1 MSNRGRVFIGLAGIA
16 IALPLL
22 AQSPAPAVARPSFE
36 VASVKPNKSGTNLVM
51 IGNQPGGGLT
61 ITNLP
66 LRGIIN
72 FAYDLQDFQLV
83 DAPDWIANERF
94 DITAKASVDAAAAP
108 GPGRPD
114 AQTRLMMQSLLE
126 ERFKLAAHRDKR
138 PLPIYNL
145 VLARADGKPGP
156 QLKSSSVD
164 CTGDRSARGATP
176 GGRRGGPPPGP
187 PAPGERP
194 ACGLFMS
201 PGRVTAGGTPMSQLI
216 SPLSMFTR
224 RIVVDNTG
232 LTGGFDIELT
242 WTPDQMP
249 NGPPPP
255 GVTMPPIDPNG
266 PSIFTA
272 LQEQLGLKLESQT
285 GPVDVLVI
293 DHVERPTAD

>member
-1 MSNRGRVFIGLAGIA
+1 VSTAILFVIA
-16 IALPLL
+16 CVGSSWSVA
-22 AQSPAPAVARPSFE
+22 AQGPRPSFE
-36 VASVKPNKSGTNLVM
+36 VASVKPNKGGDNRVM
-51 IGNQPGGGLT
+51 ISGRPGGGLAM
-61 ITNLP
+61 TNMP

-94 DITAKASVDAAAAP
+94 DIIAKASVDAPATPSPAAQQ
-108 GPGRPD
+108 

-126 ERFKLAAHRDKR
+126 ERFKLTAHRDKR

-156 QLKSSSVD
+156 QLRPSTAD
-164 CTGDRSARGATP
+164 CGGDRSARGASP

-187 PAPGERP
+187 PPTDDRP
-194 ACGLFMS
+194 TCGMFMS
-201 PGRVTAGGTPMSQLI
+201 PGRITAGATPLSQLI
-216 SPLSMFTR
+216 SPLSMFVR
-224 RIVVDNTG
+224 RVVVDRTD
-232 LTGGFDIELT
+232 LKGGFDIDLV

-249 NGPPPP
+249 SGPPPP
-255 GVTMPPIDPNG
+255 GVTMPAIDPNG

-285 GPVDVLVI
+285 GPVDVLVV
-293 DHVERPTAD
+293 DHVDRPTPD